1 MTTAQQTAKTEPSV
15 ARPDFGPDN
24 FQVEI
29 GADNVLTIRVDL
41 NRVTDKTASGND
53 RIASSGGNRTIDNA
67 GTKLGLNI
75 YRKPSGKK

>member
-1 MTTAQQTAKTEPSV
+1 MTTVQQTAKTETV
-15 ARPDFGPDN
+15 TRPDFGPDN
-24 FQVEI
+24 FEVVI
-29 GADNVLTIRVDL
+29 GPDNVLTITVDL

-53 RIASSGGNRTIDNA
+53 RIASSGGNRTIDNL